1 MGSILAATGR
11 MALGF
16 GRYLL
21 DLYTLIHAAGRAV
34 LRSGALLSPPI
45 LRACLHQITF
55 TGVDALPVLMAIAV
69 LAGMTIT
76 VEALTQLPRV
86 GAGDLLGAVLAVIV
100 VRELGPICTA
110 LVVVGRSGSAIAA
123 ELAAMQVGRQVEGLE
138 AQGVDPIA
146 FLVWPRLAG
155 MGLALAG
162 LTLTFDVTALL
173 GGYLVARL
181 KLVLPFPYFLQQVG
195 QALTLTDLALT
206 AVKVAI
212 FTLCVTALACHQG
225 LAVRGSA
232 TEIPEATTRA
242 VIHAFVACFA
252 FNGIVAV
259 IFYF

>member
-1 MGSILAATGR
+1 MGSVLAATGR
-11 MALGF
+11 AALGF

-21 DLYTLIHAAGRAV
+21 DLYTLLHATGRAL
-34 LRSGALLSPPI
+34 LRSGAMLSPPVI
-45 LRACLHQITF
+45 RACLHQILF
-55 TGVDALPVLMAIAV
+55 SGADALPVLMAIAL
-69 LAGMTIT
+69 LAGATIT

-100 VRELGPICTA
+100 VRELGPICAA
-110 LVVVGRSGSAIAA
+110 LVVVGRSGSAIAS

-138 AQGVDPIA
+138 AQGIDPAA

-155 MGLALAG
+155 VATALAG

-181 KLVLPFPYFLQQVG
+181 KLVLPLRYFLQQVG
-195 QALTLTDLALT
+195 QTLTMTDLALT
-206 AVKVAI
+206 ALKVVL
-212 FTLCVTALACHQG
+212 FSLCIAALACHEG

-232 TEIPEATTRA
+232 TEIPQATTRA
-242 VIHAFVACFA
+242 VIHAFVACFT
-252 FNGIVAV
+252 FNGLMAL